1 MPRVI
6 SKARRTLGI
15 DLASADDRT
24 GAVAVEWTDSGGLV
38 VEVAQPASDDLIE
51 QLASTSSA
59 IAIDAP
65 LGWPIAFTDALSA
78 TRARRPWP
86 AATAHELRYRRTD
99 RVLAAEGIW
108 PLSVSTDRIG
118 IVAFR
123 AQRLLPRLGR
133 GAHPSRDGRDGIF
146 EVYPAA
152 ALRRWSQQSRA
163 YKRVDPAHLA
173 NRELIFE
180 WLIAQFR
187 LSDCGNRDRLVS
199 SADLLD
205 AMICA
210 VLAHEATENRT
221 EPVPDEDR
229 ETAREEGWIHL
240 PSVARA

>member
-1 MPRVI
+1 MMPRVI
-6 SKARRTLGI
+6 ARARRTLGI

-24 GAVAVEWTDSGGLV
+24 GAVAVEWSASGGHV

-65 LGWPIAFTDALSA
+65 LGWPIAFTDALIA
-78 TRARRPWP
+78 TRARHPWP
-86 AATAHELRYRRTD
+86 EATAHELRYRRTD
-99 RVLAAEGIW
+99 RVLAAERIW

-133 GAHPSRDGRDGIF
+133 GAHPSRDGSDGIF

-163 YKRVDPAHLA
+163 YKLVDPVHLA
-173 NRELIFE
+173 NRELILS
-180 WLIAQFR
+180 WLIDHFR
-187 LSDCGNRDRLVS
+187 LSDGGNRHRLVS
-199 SADLLD
+199 SSDLLD
-205 AMICA
+205 ALICA
-210 VLAHEATENRT
+210 VLAHEAMAGRT
-221 EPVPDEDR
+221 EPVPEADR
-229 ETAREEGWIHL
+229 NAAREEGWIHL
-240 PSVARA
+240 PSE